1 MSNRDMGNETE
12 RRFLVH
18 GEGWRKSAK
27 KEVEYRQGYLSLD
40 PDRNVRVRASA
51 DDAVITIK
59 GKRHGLTRSEFEY
72 AIPLEDASLLLSEVC
87 QKPLIYKTRFTIPA
101 NRQKWEVDEYQNENQ
116 GLIIAEMELRGNG
129 HRTSKPEWIGEEI
142 SGDERFSN
150 AALVERPYRTW
161 RGAAVGRAKFHLRH
175 SESVPEGLSRSLHE
189 QLDMAITELTDCQEL
204 TDDGIHEAR
213 KCLKKARTL
222 LRLARPILGRVY
234 REQNAQMRDAGR
246 KLSELRDMQ
255 VLADTVDQ
263 LKEKEELP
271 SAAKPALERM
281 RGIVLRRK
289 EELFRQAEQRNELP
303 GVVEKLREIRTAI
316 STWPLERAN
325 HETLMSA
332 FEESMHRGQLAFAGA
347 LKSQHD
353 DDFHTW
359 RKRTKDVR
367 YQLEFLHKM
376 WADVLSGYA
385 ANAKQLEQ
393 ALGKDHDL
401 AVLRGMI
408 SRKTPH
414 EKKDAALL
422 TAVIRDERKVLRKE
436 AESTGQMLYGE
447 SPKLWAERLERCWQ
461 TWK

>member
-1 MSNRDMGNETE
+1 MGNETE
-12 RRFLVH
+12 RRFLVR
-18 GEGWRKSAK
+18 GEAWRKSAK

-40 PDRNVRVRASA
+40 PDRNVRIRASA
-51 DDAVITIK
+51 DAAVITIK
-59 GKRHGLTRSEFEY
+59 GKRQGLTRSEFEY
-72 AIPLEDASLLLSEVC
+72 PIPLEDASLLLSEVC

-116 GLIIAEMELRGNG
+116 GLTIAELELRRNG
-129 HRTSKPEWIGEEI
+129 HRISKPEWIGEEI

-150 AALVERPYRTW
+150 AALVEHPYRTW

-189 QLDMAITELTDCQEL
+189 QLDVAITELTDSQES

-222 LRLARPILGRVY
+222 LRLARPILGRIY

-263 LKEKEELP
+263 LKEKEEVP

-289 EELFRQAEQRNELP
+289 EELFRQAEQQNELP

-316 STWPLERAN
+316 STWPLERAT

-332 FEESMHRGQLAFAGA
+332 FEESMQRGKLAFAAA
-347 LKSQHD
+347 LKNQQD
-353 DDFHTW
+353 EDFHNW

-408 SRKTPH
+408 PRKTPP